1 MALTGRLVA
10 LAALG
15 CVVVLVHPAVT
26 TVLWW
31 ALALGILVVVDLASA
46 PATHTLALHRQPV
59 TQVRMGDS
67 TESVLFIVN
76 SGSRTFRGAVRDTW
90 QPSAGAS
97 GGPLAAHLPPG
108 ERTRLVQQLTPTR
121 RGDRLAV
128 SVTLRS
134 RGILGLALRQRSV
147 VVPGAVRCLPAFDSR
162 RHLPSRLARLRQLD
176 GRSAV
181 RTRGQGT
188 EFDSL
193 RDYVDGDDV
202 RSIDWRATARR
213 RDPVV
218 RTWQPERDR
227 RLVLLL
233 DTSRTSAGRIFDM
246 PRLDSGLDAALL
258 LSALAAHAGDR
269 VTFLA
274 GARRVSTR
282 VDGMSDRAALLQA
295 LVTAMAPLEPA
306 LVEANWR
313 ALLSGVTATVRQRAL
328 VVLITP
334 LEPAAIE
341 EGLLPL
347 LPSFAGRHRVVIAS
361 VADPSVR
368 EMTTRRDDAQQVYAA
383 AAAERT
389 ISLRVRT
396 KVGLERA
403 GVTVL
408 DEPPDVLPVALA
420 DHYLML
426 KRQGLL

>member
-46 PATHTLALHRQPV
+46 PATRTLALHRLPV
-59 TQVRMGDS
+59 AQVRFGES

-76 SGSRTFRGAVRDTW
+76 SGSRTFRGAVRDAW

-97 GGPLAAHLPPG
+97 GEPLAVHLPPG
-108 ERTRLVQQLTPTR
+108 ERARLVQRLTPTR

-128 SVTLRS
+128 AVTIRS
-134 RGILGLALRQRSV
+134 RGVLGLALRQRSV
-147 VVPGAVRCLPAFDSR
+147 TVPGAVRCLPAFDSR

-233 DTSRTSAGRIFDM
+233 DTSRTSAGRILDM

-274 GARRVSTR
+274 GARRINTR
-282 VDGMSDRAALLQA
+282 VDGLSDRAALLQA

-313 ALLSGVTATVRQRAL
+313 ALLSGVSASVRQRAL

-347 LPSFAGRHRVVIAS
+347 LPPFAGRHRVVIAS

-368 EMTTRRDDAQQVYAA
+368 EMTTRRDDAEQVYAA

-389 ISLRVRT
+389 IALRGRT
-396 KVGLERA
+396 KDGLERA

-426 KRQGLL
+426 KRHRLL